1 MKNNHCLNCNHAII
15 GHFCSNCRQK
25 TDTHRIKLGHFI
37 MHDMLHGVWHL
48 EKGILFTLK
57 ETFTRPGQAALDYIS
72 GKRIRYYNVFYL
84 SLLLIG
90 LNLLLSH
97 FYDGFSHETDE
108 LPKQG
113 LLLKDFFSKYLKLI
127 LLGIVP
133 ILAVN
138 SLLIFKRLKLNL
150 AEHFIINGINLVGML
165 VISIVFSLADFL
177 NKISTTNIFSLLKV
191 VVFFLIPLF
200 SFWVFWD
207 AAKKQYA
214 FLGFM
219 WRIAVFYILVLVQ
232 LAIIL
237 AVIIYTVTGK
247 NDLYLRL

>member
-1 MKNNHCLNCNHAII
+1 MQGHHCLNCNHKTA
-15 GHFCSNCRQK
+15 GKFCSNCGQK
-25 TDTHRIKLGHFI
+25 TDTHRIRLGHFI
-37 MHDMLHGVWHL
+37 MHDMMHGVWHL

-57 ETFTRPGQAALDYIS
+57 ETFSRPGKAALDYIS

-97 FYDGFSHETDE
+97 FYDGFRHGTDE
-108 LPKQG
+108 IPKEG
-113 LLLKDFFSKYLKLI
+113 LALRDFFSKYLKLI

-138 SLLIFKRLKLNL
+138 SMLVFRRLKLNL

-165 VISIVFSLADFL
+165 VISIFFSLAGFL
-177 NKISTTNIFSLLKV
+177 NDISATDISGYMKV
-191 VVFFLIPLF
+191 GVFFLIPLF
-200 SFWVFWD
+200 SFWVYWN
-207 AAKKQYA
+207 AARKQYSFA
-214 FLGFM
+214 GFM
-219 WRIAVFYILVLVQ
+219 WRIFTFYLLVLLQ

-237 AVIIYTVTGK
+237 AIIVHIVTGK